1 LSGPRGA
8 RRPEPLPG
16 SRARP
21 GEGEGSSGEER
32 EGEAKRPRGT
42 ARDRALNLLSFRD
55 RSSRELEGR
64 LLQAGFDHA
73 EVSEALDGLSRAGLV
88 DDERFARAVVEQ
100 EAGRRL
106 SGRRAVAAAL
116 IRKRVDR
123 ETARAVLAELDES
136 GDERARAQ
144 ELAEARATRLRGL
157 APQVA
162 HRRLTDFLM
171 RRGHAPATAR
181 DAASRALSLDPGD

>member
-1 LSGPRGA
+1 L
-8 RRPEPLPG
+8 
-16 SRARP
+16 
-21 GEGEGSSGEER
+21 
-32 EGEAKRPRGT
+32 T
-42 ARDRALNLLSFRD
+42 LLSFRD

-64 LLQAGFDHA
+64 LLQAGFDDA
-73 EVSEALDGLSRAGLV
+73 DVSEALEGLTRAGLV

-116 IRKRVDR
+116 IRKRVDH

-136 GDERARAQ
+136 GDDGARAQ

-157 APQVA
+157 APEVA

-171 RRGHAPATAR
+171 RRGHAPSTAR
-181 DAASRALSLDPGD
+181 AAAARALGSAADE